1 MTVECPLCKRA
12 VFCSQECKIDK
23 RGLFTHLEKHC
34 EHGVRKVIEGVVDAI
49 QHSAYARR
57 YLGGRYAQG
66 VKQHGPGMMHVVVH
80 DVETTRVMLKSSV
93 TDIGVFMSSSAFFT
107 PLAKLSPTLRTRG
120 KALLEEEDKESE
132 NPYFLLSVRAE
143 RHGSVI
149 HKVYV

>member
-1 MTVECPLCKRA
+1 MTAECSLCKRA

-23 RGLFTHLEKHC
+23 KGLFTHLEQHC
-34 EHGVRKVIEGVVDAI
+34 EHGVRKVLEGVVDAI
-49 QHSAYARR
+49 QHSVYAKK

-80 DVETTRVMLKSSV
+80 DVETTRVMLKGGV

-107 PLAKLSPTLRTRG
+107 PIAKLSPTLRTRG
-120 KALLEEEDKESE
+120 KALLEDDDVDKER
-132 NPYFLLSVRAE
+132 YFLLSVRAE
-143 RHGSVI
+143 RHGSII